1 MDSAGVK
8 AASRGIEMALAEGMN
23 VSVIRVPEGKDP
35 ADCVKSD
42 PKVWLEAAANPIK
55 VMDFYFQSV
64 LSKYDKNDVEGKK
77 KIAQELL
84 GIIAKIS
91 NKIEQSFYLQRLSG
105 DIGIEE
111 KILSDILRDVRR
123 EQGPLRS
130 NEAQSG
136 KAAAVKQGRDFKL
149 EENLLGFIAADLSNF
164 GAKFEGLEELFENK
178 DFLDIYKEI
187 EDCYKSRKSLL
198 KEDLEQIKQK
208 LGDKDSSHAGSQNL
222 ASVLD
227 TAIFSVESNSG
238 EEEFDVVSEAE
249 KCIANLREI
258 ILKKKIKK
266 IEMEI
271 KSADTSNNAE
281 LLEKLSKEY
290 IRLLGQ
296 IDRTDF

>member
-1 MDSAGVK
+1 
-8 AASRGIEMALAEGMN
+8 MN

-42 PKVWLEAAANPIK
+42 PQVWVEAATSPIK
-55 VMDFYFQSV
+55 VMDFYFEST
-64 LSKYDKNDVEGKK
+64 LAKYDKNDVEGKK

-84 GIIAKIS
+84 NIISKIS

-111 KILSDILRDVRR
+111 NILADILKDVKR
-123 EQGPLRS
+123 EQKPARINAAYRS
-130 NEAQSG
+130 D
-136 KAAAVKQGRDFKL
+136 KASVVKPNREYKL
-149 EENLLGFIAADLSNF
+149 QEKLLGFVAVDLSNF
-164 GAKFEGLEELFENK
+164 GAKFEGLDELFENK

-208 LGDKDSSHAGSQNL
+208 LEDKDSSHVGSQNL

-227 TAIFSVESNSG
+227 AAIFSVESHSD
-238 EEEFDVVSEAE
+238 EDEFDIVSEAE

-258 ILKKKIKK
+258 ILRRKIKK

-271 KSADTSNNAE
+271 KSADISNNAE
-281 LLEKLSKEY
+281 LLEELSKEY
-290 IRLLGQ
+290 VRLLGE
-296 IDRTDF
+296 IDKTDF